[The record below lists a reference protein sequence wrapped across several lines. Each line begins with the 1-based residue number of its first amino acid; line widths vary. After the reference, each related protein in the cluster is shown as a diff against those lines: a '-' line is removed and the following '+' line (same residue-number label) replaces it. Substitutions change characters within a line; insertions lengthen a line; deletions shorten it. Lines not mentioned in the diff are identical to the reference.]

1 MPKVDVERLPS
12 CQGSDYPAPFDAAAS
27 DRTVR
32 VLSEAMGLS
41 DFVAT
46 HVTVP
51 PGGWSSQRHW
61 HEGEDELVIVL
72 SGEAVLVDDAGRHP
86 MRAGDVATF
95 RKGVANA
102 HHLRNESD
110 SPCVLF
116 AVSLPEASTVRY
128 PDIAMRWHPLH
139 GYEADR
145 RPGGEG
151 AH

>member
-12 CQGSDYPAPFDAAAS
+12 HEGSDYSAPFQKAAS

-32 VLSEAMGLS
+32 VLSEAMRLG

-72 SGEAVLVDDAGRHP
+72 SGAAVLVDDTGRHP
-86 MRAGDVATF
+86 MQAGDIATF
-95 RKGVANA
+95 RKGEANA

-116 AVSLPEASTVRY
+116 AVSLPEASTVHY
-128 PDIAMRWHPLH
+128 PDIAMRWHPRH
-139 GYEADR
+139 GYAAEPA
-145 RPGGEG
+145 GSGEG
-151 AH
+151 AD

>member
-12 CQGSDYPAPFDAAAS
+12 HEGSDYPAPFAAAAS

-32 VLSEAMGLS
+32 VLSEAMGLG

-61 HEGEDELVIVL
+61 HEGEDEVVVVL
-72 SGEAVLVDDAGRHP
+72 SGEAVLVDDTGRHP

-95 RKGVANA
+95 RKGEANA
-102 HHLRNESD
+102 HHLRNDSD

-116 AVSLPEASTVRY
+116 AVSLPEASTVHY
-128 PDIAMRWHPLH
+128 PDIAMRWHPRH
-139 GYEADR
+139 GYEAEPTPD
-145 RPGGEG
+145 GEG
-151 AH
+151 TH

>member
-1 MPKVDVERLPS
+1 MPKVDIEHLPS
-12 CQGSDYPAPFDAAAS
+12 HEGSDYPEPFAAAAS

-61 HEGEDELVIVL
+61 HEGEDEVVVVL

-86 MRAGDVATF
+86 LRAGDIATF
-95 RKGVANA
+95 RKGEANA

-116 AVSLPEASTVRY
+116 AVSLPEASTVHY
-128 PDIAMRWHPLH
+128 PDIAMRWHPRH
-139 GYEADR
+139 GYEAE
-145 RPGGEG
+145 PAGSGEG
-151 AH
+151 GH

>member
-1 MPKVDVERLPS
+1 MPKVDVQHLPS
-12 CQGSDYPAPFDAAAS
+12 HEGSDYPEPFQAAAS

-32 VLSEAMGLS
+32 VLSEATGLT

-46 HVTVP
+46 HVTLP

-61 HEGEDELVIVL
+61 HEGEDEVVVVL
-72 SGEAVLVDDAGRHP
+72 SGEAVLVDDRGRHT

-95 RKGVANA
+95 RKGDANA

-116 AVSLPEASTVRY
+116 AVSLPEASTVHY
-128 PDIAMRWHPLH
+128 PDIAMRWHPRL
-139 GYEADR
+139 GYEAEPAPD
-145 RPGGEG
+145 GGG